1 MPAHNRIPPS
11 LPADHTPAST
21 APERPFGGGHLSGIE
36 RDASATTSGRGARRA
51 RPEERTVMKDELTFL
66 ELIAL
71 IASLALIAALTIAGT

>member
-36 RDASATTSGRGARRA
+36 KGRFCNNLRARR
-51 RPEERTVMKDELTFL
+51 PEDGPNERTVMKDELTFL